1 MPPAWEYSALG
12 GLALAGVVHGINPAM
27 GWLFAL
33 FFGLHRQRVRALWL
47 ALGAVGA
54 GHLLALLLSLDLLLL
69 VRSTVPVEPLRI
81 GAGTVALALGVARL
95 FSLWRH
101 PGWRGLN
108 LGYGELALWATAM
121 GLLHGGGLVFAPL
134 VLGGE
139 SASLGSL
146 ATWAVPLLVHG
157 AAAMATMALW
167 PGEWPSSSSAWWC
180 CSCPGWGP
188 WEGERPTTPTATAS
202 DRGGQGHAQR
212 GGRRC
217 RQRLSKRHSPASRA
231 QA

>member
-33 FFGLHRQRVRALWL
+33 FFGLHRQRAGALWL

-81 GAGTVALALGVARL
+81 GAGTVAVALGVARL

-139 SASLGSL
+139 SISLGSL

-157 AAAMATMALW
+157 AAAMATMALCCLAVYRW
-167 PGEWPSSSSAWWC
+167 LGLMALRRYWFNFDLAWGVALIVIGLVVLFLPWLGPLGGGEAYH
-180 CSCPGWGP
+180 
-188 WEGERPTTPTATAS
+188 T
-202 DRGGQGHAQR
+202 
-212 GGRRC
+212 
-217 RQRLSKRHSPASRA
+217 HSHGL
-231 QA
+231 